1 VAVTD
6 ARVCVV
12 GNLCMDLILRGVQT
26 LPAWG
31 TEVTAKDRVLVSAGQ
46 AGYLA
51 MALAALGSAVTV
63 VGSVGDDADGE
74 TIRADLTAAGVGV
87 AAVDVVSGG
96 ATALSVA
103 IVRPDGERSFV
114 SHLGSLSSFTAAD
127 IERHWESVEQSRAAC
142 LVGLF
147 NLPGLDAGSVQEM
160 LARLR
165 RAGTITVLDP
175 GWDPGGW
182 PPETLRAV
190 YRWLP
195 GVDLLLV
202 NRDEAAAVTGV
213 APVEDAA
220 AALVS
225 AGAGTV
231 VVKCGPDGSY
241 AQRGRDHAHVAA
253 RRVTE
258 VDAVG
263 AGDTF
268 NAGFLSAFLDGAG
281 LDAALSHGNAAASV
295 YISRPANRFPTR
307 QELEEALTT

>member
-1 VAVTD
+1 VAVTGD
-6 ARVCVV
+6 RVCVV
-12 GNLCMDLILRGVQT
+12 GNLCTDLILRGVQT

-31 TEVTAKDRVLVSAGQ
+31 TEVTAKDRVVASAGQ

-51 MALAALGSAVTV
+51 MALAALGSAVSV
-63 VGSVGDDADGE
+63 VSAVGGDDDGE
-74 TIRADLTAAGVGV
+74 SIRADLAAAGVDISAV
-87 AAVDVVSGG
+87 AVVPGS

-114 SHLGSLSSFTAAD
+114 SHFGSPGAFTAAD
-127 IERHWESVEQSRAAC
+127 IERHWASVEQSRAAC

-147 NLPGLDAGSVQEM
+147 NLPGLDAESVQAM

-165 RAGTITVLDP
+165 RAGTTTVLDP
-175 GWDPGGW
+175 GWDPAGW

-190 YRWLP
+190 HRWLP
-195 GVDLLLV
+195 ETDLLLV
-202 NRDEAAAVTGV
+202 NRDEAAAMTGT
-213 APVEDAA
+213 AGVEAAA
-220 AALVS
+220 AALVA
-225 AGAGTV
+225 AGSGTV

-241 AQRGRDHAHVAA
+241 AARLGEQVHVGA

-268 NAGFLSAFLDGAG
+268 NAGFLSAVFDGAG
-281 LDAALSHGNAAASV
+281 LNEALGHGNAAASV
-295 YISRPANRFPTR
+295 YISRPVNRFPSR
-307 QELEEALTT
+307 ADLEEALKQ